1 MKTIIKLS
9 LGIFLV
15 LLVISC
21 TKNFD
26 KINENPNQPA
36 EVSTPTLLTAAMK
49 GLADDI
55 YDEWWSGRQSNL
67 YAQYWCQR
75 TYTDEDRYAI
85 RQNINNQ
92 YWRLIYHDVMNLVEI
107 IRLNTDPVEAPK
119 AALYGANS
127 SQIAVATILKVW
139 AMQIMTDTWGNIP
152 YSQAFQ
158 GNIDP
163 ALSVPNPTYDSQ
175 QAIYTA
181 MLKDLENSVAMID
194 EGGAGFSSGDVIFR
208 GDMDKWRKF
217 ANSLRLRIALRMS
230 GTESPQYKTANAILA
245 EVGEDGFMTS
255 NADNAAVAY
264 PGGGTMNSPMYD
276 AFYTS
281 ARNDFT
287 TCKTLI
293 NMLKGVDDTV
303 NNKINP
309 FKGIIDPRLQIYSRP
324 RSGKYIG
331 MPYGLKSA
339 QNSPYRGKCATWY
352 GNGTYSPSW
361 AIVILNPKFAPV
373 FMEVA
378 EVKFMLS
385 ELKGFSQAEY
395 IDGTR
400 ASIVHWATVCRSLEG
415 WDDTKFNNY
424 LATMETFLTA
434 LPPANKTTVLGQKYL
449 ALYNQ
454 GYQAWAEYNRTG
466 EPAFLLKPWE
476 ISYTDVA
483 TGDEFKFEPL
493 IDITTVPKRMT
504 YPQQEYT
511 VNASSVNAAAA
522 ALTGGDQMTTKLW
535 WEPQTK

>member
-9 LGIFLV
+9 LGMFLA
-15 LLVISC
+15 LLISSC

-75 TYTDEDRYAI
+75 TYTDEDRFQI
-85 RQNINNQ
+85 RENINNL

-119 AALYGANS
+119 AAVYGDNNN
-127 SQIAVATILKVW
+127 QIAVATILKVW
-139 AMQIMTDTWGNIP
+139 AMQIMTDTWGDIP
-152 YSQAFQ
+152 YTEAFQ

-163 ALSVPNPTYDSQ
+163 SISIPNPKYDKQ
-175 QAIYTA
+175 QAIYTQ
-181 MLKDLENSVAMID
+181 MLNDLAGAVARINLN
-194 EGGAGFSSGDVIFR
+194 ASGFTAGDVIYR
-208 GDMDKWRKF
+208 GDMEKWIKF

-230 GTESPQYKTANAILA
+230 NVDNYAAANAILT
-245 EVGEDGFMTS
+245 EVGEDGLMTS

-264 PGGGTMNSPMYD
+264 PGGGATNSPMYD
-276 AFYTS
+276 AFWTN

-293 NMLKGVDDTV
+293 NMLKGVNDTL

-309 FKGIIDPRLQIYSRP
+309 FFGLTDPRLQIYSRP
-324 RSGKYIG
+324 RGGQYIG
-331 MPYGLKSA
+331 MPYGLTPSVNSA
-339 QNSPYRGKCATWY
+339 YRSKVASWY
-352 GNGTYSPSW
+352 GAAAYSPAS
-361 AIVILNPKFAPV
+361 AIVILNPKYAPV
-373 FMEVA
+373 FMEFA

-395 IDGTR
+395 IEGTR
-400 ASIVHWATVCRSLEG
+400 ASAYHWRDVCTVLEG
-415 WDDTKFNNY
+415 WDATRVNEFNVEVETY
-424 LATMETFLTA
+424 LAA
-434 LPPANKTTVLGQKYL
+434 LPPADKTTVLAQKYL

-454 GYQAWAEYNRTG
+454 GYQAWAEYRRTG
-466 EPAFLLKPWE
+466 EPAFLLLPGE
-476 ISYTDVA
+476 ITHTTADG
-483 TGDEFKFEPL
+483 TPIIFNPL
-493 IDITTVPKRMT
+493 ISITTIPLRMT

-511 VNASSVNAAAA
+511 VNAANVTAAASG
-522 ALTGGDQMTTKLW
+522 LVGGDKMTTKMW
-535 WEPQTK
+535 WAPAGK